1 MNVLM
6 PQLGET
12 VTEGTISRWFKV
24 VGDKI
29 SAGEALLEIETDKTS
44 MEVES
49 IESGVVAEICAQMCA
64 VVPVG
69 NVIAVI
75 AAVDA
80 PTREFELSKPTG
92 ADGNVGEVEDLYGAV
107 VTPLKNFGQVRTE
120 NGLRITPL
128 ARRVAER
135 DGVDIQALARDLAER
150 GVTKIYRDDVCSAD
164 QISSST
170 SIPTSASISATSSG
184 SERIKLNRMRR
195 STGAHLAQSWSEVPH
210 VFQAV
215 DVEMDKVERVRKQMN
230 VHASVTGG
238 VRLTYLAFVSRAVC
252 LAVRSFPLIN
262 AHMDGDALIVHHGV
276 HLGVAVD
283 LDYQGLV
290 VPVIRN
296 ADGLN
301 VMGLA
306 REIESAVER
315 ARRGALIEDDLSGG
329 TYTISNSG
337 SFGTLFTVPIINRP
351 QVAILS
357 TDGIRKRPVVV
368 EADEGDSI
376 AIRPVG
382 IIGQSFDH
390 RAFDGAYS
398 AAYLRELKQIL
409 ETRDWSAEID
419 AHT

>member
-1 MNVLM
+1 
-6 PQLGET
+6 
-12 VTEGTISRWFKV
+12 
-24 VGDKI
+24 
-29 SAGEALLEIETDKTS
+29 
-44 MEVES
+44 
-49 IESGVVAEICAQMCA
+49 
-64 VVPVG
+64 
-69 NVIAVI
+69 
-75 AAVDA
+75 
-80 PTREFELSKPTG
+80 
-92 ADGNVGEVEDLYGAV
+92 
-107 VTPLKNFGQVRTE
+107 
-120 NGLRITPL
+120 
-128 ARRVAER
+128 
-135 DGVDIQALARDLAER
+135 
-150 GVTKIYRDDVCSAD
+150 
-164 QISSST
+164 
-170 SIPTSASISATSSG
+170 
-184 SERIKLNRMRR
+184 
-195 STGAHLAQSWSEVPH
+195 
-210 VFQAV
+210 
-215 DVEMDKVERVRKQMN
+215 
-230 VHASVTGG
+230 
-238 VRLTYLAFVSRAVC
+238 
-252 LAVRSFPLIN
+252 
-262 AHMDGDALIVHHGV
+262 MDGDALIVHHGV